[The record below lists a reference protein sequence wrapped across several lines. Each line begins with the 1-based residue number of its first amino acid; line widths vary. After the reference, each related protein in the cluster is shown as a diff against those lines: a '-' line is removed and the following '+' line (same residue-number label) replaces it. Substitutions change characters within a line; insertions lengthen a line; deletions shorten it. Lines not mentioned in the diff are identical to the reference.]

1 MMNQNSQETE
11 EITNQLK
18 VNEIL
23 YNCSECSSP
32 IEILTIDEEKCS
44 IEFNCINNNHKK
56 KMSLKEYI
64 DKRKKYND
72 YNINKDKCEDHN
84 NNYEIYCFD
93 CNNHLCKECLKSR
106 NHINHHKINIAEKQP
121 SKNEREIIQ
130 DSIKFYEEKIDNL
143 EKEKLKKIIQIKNNY
158 EKT

>member
-1 MMNQNSQETE
+1 M
-11 EITNQLK
+11 
-18 VNEIL
+18 
-23 YNCSECSSP
+23 
-32 IEILTIDEEKCS
+32 S
-44 IEFNCINNNHKK
+44 I
-56 KMSLKEYI
+56 KEYI
-64 DKRKKYND
+64 DKQKKYND

-143 EKEKLKKIIQIKNNY
+143 EKEKLKKIKQIKNNY
-158 EKT
+158 EKTKDRLNEMKELNMKKIENKMKKELVLIRDKFLFDKKMMGEHGIKSRKHKY